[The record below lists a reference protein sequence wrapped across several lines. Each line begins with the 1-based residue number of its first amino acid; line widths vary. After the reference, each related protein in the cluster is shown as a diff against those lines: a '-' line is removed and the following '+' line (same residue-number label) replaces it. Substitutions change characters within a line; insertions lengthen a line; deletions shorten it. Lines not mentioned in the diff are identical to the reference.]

1 MFNICFLLE
10 IQPIKLKYF
19 FLVASTNILK
29 SFQFSVCSVH
39 LSVAC
44 FTVYNNVANE
54 VKHFDNDLPVD
65 GGGGGGGGVVG
76 TRILKGRADLVQG
89 FLDP

>member
-1 MFNICFLLE
+1 M
-10 IQPIKLKYF
+10 
-19 FLVASTNILK
+19 ASTNILK
-29 SFQFSVCSVH
+29 SFQFSICSVH

-44 FTVYNNVANE
+44 FTVYNNVAKE
-54 VKHFDNDLPVD
+54 VKHFNKDLPVD
-65 GGGGGGGGVVG
+65 GDGGGGGVVVAG

>member
-1 MFNICFLLE
+1 M
-10 IQPIKLKYF
+10 
-19 FLVASTNILK
+19 
-29 SFQFSVCSVH
+29 H

-54 VKHFDNDLPVD
+54 VKHFNNDLPVD
-65 GGGGGGGGVVG
+65 GGGGGGGGGGKEGG

>member
-1 MFNICFLLE
+1 MFNICFSLE

-54 VKHFDNDLPVD
+54 VKHFNNDLPVD
-65 GGGGGGGGVVG
+65 GGGGGGGVG
-76 TRILKGRADLVQG
+76 GNSHIKGAG
-89 FLDP
+89 

>member
-1 MFNICFLLE
+1 M
-10 IQPIKLKYF
+10 
-19 FLVASTNILK
+19 ASTNILK

-54 VKHFDNDLPVD
+54 VKHFNNDLPVD
-65 GGGGGGGGVVG
+65 GGGGGGEEEEG